1 MVLPL
6 DFHSALYARVSS
18 GRSAQEGSID
28 SQLAA
33 LRQRAAADGCVVAE
47 EFCFID
53 DGCSGATL
61 LRPALERLRD
71 QAASGGIDRL
81 YIYSPDRLSRNFAH
95 QAVLVEEF
103 RRAGVEVVFLN
114 RGLGQSPE
122 DDLLLQVQ
130 GIIAEYERTQIRERC
145 RRGKLHA
152 ARSGRVSV
160 LGAAPYGYR
169 YIRKHDGGGTARYEI
184 VAEQA
189 RVVRQVF
196 AWVSAERLSLA
207 EVSRRLNQQG
217 VPTPSGRGRW
227 RSATVRM
234 LLHNSAYCGT
244 AAYGRTRLVPRTPKL
259 RPLRGQ
265 PETPRRPYSV
275 TRQGTEPILIA
286 VPPLVSAEEFAAVAE
301 QLAESRR
308 RNRVRRAGAS
318 YLLQGLVVCRGCG
331 YAFHGITRRRSRDCP
346 TVYRYY
352 RCGGRHEGDAAEA
365 VACRMRQVRAGDL
378 EDAVWADVCQ
388 LLRHPEKV
396 EEEYRRRLEG
406 EQAGAAQR
414 QTEPLAKEIRKA
426 QGTLARIIDAYSE
439 GLLEKSEFEPRVK
452 AARERLGRLEAAA
465 RDQAAAEARCAELR
479 LALNCLHDFA
489 EQVGQ
494 GLEGADEKMR
504 REIIRA
510 LVKRVEIGAEDVRIV
525 YRVAPVPFVEAPSG
539 GVLQDCQMRR
549 NECDASGGCPGVA
562 KVGRSRK
569 DQAVRL
575 PFYCRTLR
583 ASAPASMAV
592 VSDRLPCER
601 R

>member
-1 MVLPL
+1 M
-6 DFHSALYARVSS
+6 
-18 GRSAQEGSID
+18 
-28 SQLAA
+28 
-33 LRQRAAADGCVVAE
+33 
-47 EFCFID
+47 
-53 DGCSGATL
+53 
-61 LRPALERLRD
+61 
-71 QAASGGIDRL
+71 
-81 YIYSPDRLSRNFAH
+81 
-95 QAVLVEEF
+95 
-103 RRAGVEVVFLN
+103 
-114 RGLGQSPE
+114 
-122 DDLLLQVQ
+122 
-130 GIIAEYERTQIRERC
+130 
-145 RRGKLHA
+145 
-152 ARSGRVSV
+152 
-160 LGAAPYGYR
+160 
-169 YIRKHDGGGTARYEI
+169 
-184 VAEQA
+184 
-189 RVVRQVF
+189 VRQVF

-388 LLRHPEKV
+388 LLSHPEKV

-452 AARERLGRLEAAA
+452 AAQERLGRLEAAA
-465 RDQAAAEARCAELR
+465 HDQAAAEARCAELR

-494 GLEGADEKMR
+494 GLEGA
-504 REIIRA
+504 
-510 LVKRVEIGAEDVRIV
+510 ED
-525 YRVAPVPFVEAPSG
+525 G
-539 GVLQDCQMRR
+539 D
-549 NECDASGGCPGVA
+549 
-562 KVGRSRK
+562 
-569 DQAVRL
+569 
-575 PFYCRTLR
+575 
-583 ASAPASMAV
+583 
-592 VSDRLPCER
+592 
-601 R
+601 